1 MSNIERFEDIEA
13 WEKARSLVKGVYQTT
28 GEGKFAKDFSLKDQ
42 IRRAAVSIISNIVHP
57 VKYVGWGVISQGKG
71 FSRQTD
77 RESVQFLHVVHP
89 VKYMRRFLFH
99 GAGGSTSEVK
109 SQLYVAL
116 DLRYINQ
123 EEFDNLYKQ
132 ADEVGRLI
140 FGFIRY
146 LRKAL

>member
-1 MSNIERFEDIEA
+1 MSKIERFEDIKA
-13 WEKARSLVKGVYQTT
+13 WQQARSLVKEVYQAT
-28 GEGKFAKDFSLKDQ
+28 GEAKFAKDFSLKDQ
-42 IRRAAVSIISNIVHP
+42 IRRAAVSIVSNIAE
-57 VKYVGWGVISQGKG
+57 G

-77 RESVQFLHVVHP
+77 KEFVQFLHIA
-89 VKYMRRFLFH
+89 K
-99 GAGGSTSEVK
+99 GSTSEVK

-116 DLRYINQ
+116 DLRYISQ
-123 EEFDNLYKQ
+123 EGFDNLYKQ